1 MIAMEDMVDVWE
13 MERVEN
19 VELYATGTLILNV
32 LFLKRT
38 VVARVSEGIVYSAY
52 FYALAGFFCKEV
64 EEKFMITTVNYYSTP
79 KNLSTA
85 SPAKEKPFFVPRF
98 SPGVTPQP

>member
-1 MIAMEDMVDVWE
+1 MKSPRLISEQTFCEQSEQKDEHEV
-13 MERVEN
+13 RVRKL
-19 VELYATGTLILNV
+19 VGWGV
-32 LFLKRT
+32 
-38 VVARVSEGIVYSAY
+38 
-52 FYALAGFFCKEV
+52 
-64 EEKFMITTVNYYSTP
+64 TVNYYSTP